1 MTFPHRL
8 TTFLLFLIN
17 GLYSTQAALGPVSNL
32 YALPNAAFIQNEA
45 GDEQVILEDFSESLS
60 TLQAAINTA
69 RSDYPEAFILI
80 RLKPGGVYTVSSS
93 PLVLGSKMCLTGNAT
108 RIDAAGAGVT
118 TSCLLRITP
127 GSSYVS
133 MSNVIL
139 DGKLAAVRGIEA
151 TGVARVNIDNI
162 IVTNTGLAGIFLQGP
177 GIEAPDS
184 QITVANCNVSG
195 TPGNAGIHL
204 KNATQAVCIENT
216 SSTNRE
222 GLLLT
227 GVSRSTVVNNR
238 CSENSGTGILL
249 TGNSTATNV
258 INNLVSGNSIGIS
271 LDATTVRNTLASNEI
286 RSASTG
292 IALNGIA
299 HTLYDNV
306 FPSGVTTPVQTA
318 STNHH
323 IITTSTGFATI
334 GQNYFYPPTI
344 LNDHSAQI
352 LVGKA
357 NTNLTTAATTISQI
371 QAAYDAARAANPDTT
386 LVLRLTA
393 PVISGDAT
401 LTLTSNTCVVICGRV
416 NLAPGITGFASTNST
431 FVSISGGVIDG
442 GNTTGRRGMEFA
454 GCYRVLVDR
463 VTLQNFGDK
472 NTRAN
477 GSDLI
482 WFSKGGSP
490 CIVAHCTLNG
500 GSARGIWT
508 VDATARFLFTD
519 NTISNVNMDGI
530 DLDAYTNSA
539 LVKFN
544 SVSGCVRNGIFV
556 EEGAKHNQVIGNT
569 VASNPIAINL
579 YAYYISLTSYN
590 SIIANTCTSNG
601 RGIRV
606 GARSTMSTEHNFIFG
621 NKITQTGP
629 QSALDAQVFG
639 EENYFSQNAL
649 LNNADDIG
657 STSAVFF
664 NSPAMRTA
672 SVPVVAP
679 EQLTALNG
687 TFFQYQILATQFP
700 YLFTRVGG
708 SIPTGLSLN
717 TASGVLS
724 GTPFIAGTYNISVT
738 ATNLQGVSSPK
749 IIQVL
754 VQTLPSTPKPILA
767 DTASASGKV
776 GTAFAYSI
784 TAANAPTYFLV
795 TSLPAGLTANTTT
808 GLISG
813 SPLLDGTFATK
824 IYAANAGGTSNQTL
838 SILIAPTI
846 PQITSANSAKAQVGQ
861 SFTYRITAANLPRT
875 YGAASLPPGLTLN
888 ATSGL
893 ISGTPTTTGNASV
906 TLSASNAGGTG
917 TKSLALIV
925 TPPAPVITSA
935 TTSNATL
942 GTAFS
947 YQITATH
954 SPTHYAASSLPVGLT
969 VNASSGLISGIPLDD
984 GTFTAK
990 IYASNLGGMG
1000 NRTLT
1005 IAIAAKIPQI
1015 TSATLAKPQAGMP
1028 FSYRISALNLP
1039 RTFGA
1044 TSLPAGL
1051 TLNGTSG
1058 VISGTP
1064 TTPGN
1069 RTATISASNTAGT
1082 DTKTLTFS
1090 ILPAVPVITSAGTSN
1105 ATFGTAYSY
1114 QITATN
1120 TPTRFSATSLPAGLT
1135 INATS
1140 GLLSGIPLGEGI
1152 FATKVYAMNAGG
1164 TGSRTLTIAIASKMP
1179 EITSAATATARAG
1192 TLFSYRITAANLP
1205 KTFGAASLPGGL
1217 TVNATSGYITGIPTT
1232 AGNTTVNITASNTAG
1247 TATKSVALVVLPAAP
1262 AITSASTS
1270 HGKTGL
1276 PYSHQVA
1283 ATPAPTRYTATDL
1296 PPGLTLNTTTGLIS
1310 GIPALIGTFTLK
1322 ISAIHAN
1329 GTGSQIHTLYIS
1341 TP

>member
-32 YALPNAAFIQNEA
+32 YALPKAAFIQNEA

-69 RSDYPEAFILI
+69 RSDYPDAFLLI
-80 RLKPGGVYTVSSS
+80 RLKPTGLYTANSA
-93 PLVLGSKMCLTGNAT
+93 PLVLGSKMCLTGNGT
-108 RIDAAGAGVT
+108 RIEAAGANVT
-118 TSCLLRITP
+118 SSSLLRIAP

-133 MSNVIL
+133 ISNVVL
-139 DGKLAAVRGIEA
+139 NGKLASIRGIEA
-151 TGVARVNIDNI
+151 AGVARVNIDNTT
-162 IVTNTGLAGIFLQGP
+162 VRNTGLEGIFLEGP
-177 GIEAPDS
+177 GIDVFDS
-184 QITVANCNVSG
+184 QITVANCDVSG
-195 TPGNAGIHL
+195 ATGNAGIHL
-204 KNATQAVCIENT
+204 KNAAQAVCIENT

-222 GLLLT
+222 GLLLS

-238 CSENSGTGILL
+238 CVGNSGTGILL
-249 TGNSTATNV
+249 VGNSTATQV
-258 INNLVSGNSIGIS
+258 VNNLVSSSPIAIS
-271 LDATTVRNTLASNEI
+271 LDSTTVRNTIASNEI
-286 RSASTG
+286 RSANTG
-292 IALNGIA
+292 IALSGVV

-306 FPSGVTTPVQTA
+306 FPSGVAIPVQAA

-323 IITTSTGFATI
+323 IITTSTGFSAN

-344 LNDHSAQI
+344 LNNHSATI
-352 LVGKA
+352 ISGKA

-371 QAAYDAARAANPDTT
+371 QATYDEARTANPANT

-393 PVISGDAT
+393 PVIAGDAT
-401 LTLTSNTCVVICGRV
+401 LMLASNTCVLISGRV
-416 NLAPGITGFASTNST
+416 NLAPGVTGFASTNST
-431 FVSISGGVIDG
+431 FVSISGGIIDG

-482 WFSKGGSP
+482 WFSKGGTP

-500 GSARGIWT
+500 GAARGIWT

-544 SVSGCVRNGIFV
+544 SVSGCVRSGIFV

-621 NKITQTGP
+621 NKITQTDP

-657 STSAVFF
+657 SSSGIFF
-664 NSPAMRTA
+664 NSPASGTLA
-672 SVPVVAP
+672 VPVVGPDQIA
-679 EQLTALNG
+679 ALNG
-687 TFFQYQILATQFP
+687 TFFQYQILATQLPFR
-700 YLFTRVGG
+700 FTRTGG
-708 SIPTGLSLN
+708 TIPFGLSLN
-717 TASGVLS
+717 AASGKLS
-724 GTPFIAGTYNISVT
+724 GIPLQAGTYSIAVT
-738 ATNLQGVSSPK
+738 ATNALGTSSPQ
-749 IIQVL
+749 IIQL
-754 VQTLPSTPKPILA
+754 VVSADLSTPKPVLA
-767 DTASASGKV
+767 STGNATGRVGTPFAHQIQTSNTPTFLTASA
-776 GTAFAYSI
+776 
-784 TAANAPTYFLV
+784 
-795 TSLPAGLTANTTT
+795 LPRGLTINSTT
-808 GLISG
+808 GLVSG
-813 SPLLDGTFATK
+813 TPLLDGTFLAR
-824 IYAANAGGTSNQTL
+824 IYAANAGGTGNQTL
-838 SILIAPTI
+838 SILIAPTT
-846 PQITSANSAKAQVGQ
+846 PQINSASTATARAGTPF
-861 SFTYRITAANLPRT
+861 SYRITALNLPRSF
-875 YGAASLPPGLTLN
+875 GASNLPPGLTLN

-935 TTSNATL
+935 ATANGTF
-942 GTAFS
+942 GTAFI
-947 YQITATH
+947 YQTTATQ
-954 SPTHYAASSLPVGLT
+954 SPTRYSATSLP
-969 VNASSGLISGIPLDD
+969 SGLSINATSGRLSGIPLVD
-984 GTFTAK
+984 GTFVTK
-990 IYASNLGGMG
+990 LYATNAGGVA
-1000 NRTLT
+1000 NQTLT
-1005 IAIAAKIPQI
+1005 ITFASKLPQI
-1015 TSATLAKPQAGMP
+1015 TSASTATARAGAP
-1028 FSYRISALNLP
+1028 FSHRITALNLP
-1039 RTFGA
+1039 RSFGA
-1044 TSLPAGL
+1044 ASLPAGL

-1105 ATFGTAYSY
+1105 ATFGTAYSH

-1120 TPTRFSATSLPAGLT
+1120 IPTRFSATSLPAGLT

-1140 GLLSGIPLGEGI
+1140 GLLSGTPLGEGT
-1152 FATKVYAMNAGG
+1152 FAAKVYAMNAGG
-1164 TGSRTLTIAIASKMP
+1164 TGNRTLTIAIASKMP
-1179 EITSAATATARAG
+1179 QITSAATATARAG

-1232 AGNTTVNITASNTAG
+1232 AGNATVNITASNTAG

-1262 AITSASTS
+1262 VITSASTS

-1283 ATPAPTRYTATDL
+1283 ATPAPTRYTATGL
-1296 PPGLTLNTTTGLIS
+1296 PPGLSLNTTTGLIS
-1310 GIPALIGTFTLK
+1310 GIPSLIGTFTLK

>member
-8 TTFLLFLIN
+8 TIFLLFLVN
-17 GLYSTQAALGPVSNL
+17 CLYSTKAAPGPVANL
-32 YALPNAAFIQNEA
+32 YTLPNAAFIQDEA
-45 GDEQVILEDFSESLS
+45 GDEKVILEDFSESLS

-69 RSDYPEAFILI
+69 RNDYPDAFLLI
-80 RLKPGGVYTVSSS
+80 RLKPGGLYTASST
-93 PLVLGSKMCLTGNAT
+93 PLILSSKMCLTGNGT
-108 RIDAAGAGVT
+108 RIEAAGAHVT
-118 TSCLLRITP
+118 SSLLRIAP

-133 MSNVIL
+133 ISNVIL
-139 DGKLAAVRGIEA
+139 NGKLASIRGIEA
-151 TGVARVNIDNI
+151 TGVARVNIDNTT
-162 IVTNTGLAGIFLQGP
+162 VRNTGLEGIFLEGP
-177 GIEAPDS
+177 GINVSDS

-195 TPGNAGIHL
+195 TTGNAGIHL

-249 TGNSTATNV
+249 AGNSTATNV

-299 HTLYDNV
+299 HTLYDNI
-306 FPSGVTTPVQTA
+306 FPSGATTPVQTA

-323 IITTSTGFATI
+323 IITTSTGFATS

-556 EEGAKHNQVIGNT
+556 EEGAKHNQVIGNM

-606 GARSTMSTEHNFIFG
+606 GARSTMSTEHNCIFG

-664 NSPAMRTA
+664 NSPAVGMQ
-672 SVPVVAP
+672 SAP
-679 EQLTALNG
+679 TIIPEFLTALNG
-687 TFFQYQILATQFP
+687 TFLRYQILATQSP
-700 YLFTRVGG
+700 THFTRSGG
-708 SIPTGLSLN
+708 SIPLGISLN
-717 TASGVLS
+717 TASGILS
-724 GTPFIAGTYNISVT
+724 GTPLQAGTYNIAIK
-738 ATNLQGVSSPK
+738 ATNALGTSSPQ
-749 IIQVL
+749 IITVL
-754 VQTLPSTPKPILA
+754 VQSQPSTPKPILA
-767 DTASASGKV
+767 ATANASGKL
-776 GTAFAYSI
+776 GTAFAYQI
-784 TAANAPTYFLV
+784 QAANTPTYFLA
-795 TSLPAGLTANTTT
+795 SGLPRGLTVNATS

-813 SPLLDGTFATK
+813 TPEMDGIFAAK
-824 IYAANAGGTSNQTL
+824 IHAANAGGTGNQTL
-838 SILIAPTI
+838 AILIAPTL
-846 PQITSANSAKAQVGQ
+846 PQINSATSANACVGRP
-861 SFTYRITAANLPRT
+861 FTYRITALNLPRSF
-875 YGAASLPPGLTLN
+875 GASNLPVGLTLN

-893 ISGTPTTTGNASV
+893 ITGSPTTSGNTTA
-906 TLSASNAGGTG
+906 TLSASNTAGTA
-917 TKSLALIV
+917 TKALSLSVL
-925 TPPAPVITSA
+925 PPAPVITSA
-935 TTSNATL
+935 TTANSTF

-947 YQITATH
+947 YQTTATH
-954 SPTHYAASSLPVGLT
+954 SPTRY
-969 VNASSGLISGIPLDD
+969 
-984 GTFTAK
+984 
-990 IYASNLGGMG
+990 
-1000 NRTLT
+1000 
-1005 IAIAAKIPQI
+1005 
-1015 TSATLAKPQAGMP
+1015 
-1028 FSYRISALNLP
+1028 
-1039 RTFGA
+1039 
-1044 TSLPAGL
+1044 
-1051 TLNGTSG
+1051 
-1058 VISGTP
+1058 
-1064 TTPGN
+1064 
-1069 RTATISASNTAGT
+1069 
-1082 DTKTLTFS
+1082 
-1090 ILPAVPVITSAGTSN
+1090 
-1105 ATFGTAYSY
+1105 
-1114 QITATN
+1114 
-1120 TPTRFSATSLPAGLT
+1120 SATSLPAGLS

-1140 GLLSGIPLGEGI
+1140 GLLSGIPLLDGT
-1152 FATKVYAMNAGG
+1152 FLTKLYATNAGG
-1164 TGSRTLTIAIASKMP
+1164 VGNQTLTITFASKLP
-1179 EITSAATATARAG
+1179 QITSASTATARVG
-1192 TLFSYRITAANLP
+1192 TPFSHRITALNLPRSFGAANLP
-1205 KTFGAASLPGGL
+1205 AGL
-1217 TVNATSGYITGIPTT
+1217 TLNATSGAITGTPAA
-1232 AGNTTVNITASNTAG
+1232 AGNATVTLSVSNTAG
-1247 TATKSVALVVLPAAP
+1247 TANQVLSFTILPP
-1262 AITSASTS
+1262 VPVINSTNTS
-1270 HGKTGL
+1270 HGKIGL

-1283 ATPAPTRYTATDL
+1283 ATPTPTRYTASGL

-1310 GIPALIGTFTLK
+1310 GIPALLGTYTLR
-1322 ISAIHAN
+1322 ISAINAN
-1329 GTGSQIHTLYIS
+1329 GTGSQIHTLQIS